1 MDDFHAASK
10 RQGGEGTKGE
20 QEGEDTVTKQSTA
33 DVDAL
38 LAAQA
43 KFAFLNDALQAIK
56 TAKHRISPEGQR
68 GLQVILR
75 ELLELLE
82 QTRGQETEKKRK
94 RGGE

>member
-1 MDDFHAASK
+1 
-10 RQGGEGTKGE
+10 
-20 QEGEDTVTKQSTA
+20 VTKQSTA

-38 LAAQA
+38 LATQA
-43 KFAFLNDALQAIK
+43 KFAFLNDALQAIQ

-94 RGGE
+94 GKGKEG